1 MSGARTAVAGAT
13 AHNALASASV
23 GELEEA
29 LVAARAAAV
38 AAEPAQR
45 IAGLRARVA
54 RQKQHLADAEAA
66 LAAALAELGE

>member
-1 MSGARTAVAGAT
+1 MSGPQPAKAAAS
-13 AHNALASASV
+13 AHNATAWGRV
-23 GELEEA
+23 QELTEERE
-29 LVAARAAAV
+29 AAIAAAV